1 MRKKGGH
8 QASYK
13 SGNKAGKGRFAG
25 ENRQQKIMNQHKG
38 VFSGSF
44 SQCGRTKTSLWK
56 KNDSPL
62 GGGLSVKNS
71 LCYAQKYRFILA
83 LFLLQKGLWV
93 VLGKEPERYVLS
105 KLRQPGGGGRC
116 LLLRVRDETCTGAVR
131 QGENSRGLLC
141 ACLSPGAAG
150 SGGRRQSARKFW
162 RRVIPVPFLLLTIV
176 GFVSSDVGL
185 PLGMVVGGFFSL
197 LIGAFY
203 LYDGYSTQHDRPW
216 EGVVVNKYARERVR
230 QCNDKYDNHIETQT
244 YFEYHL
250 EFRTAAGEKKE
261 IMERDSTRRYYDYF
275 RVGDYVRYHPQ
286 LNNFY
291 EKYDKSRDKYLICP
305 VCGKESK
312 ASLDRCKYCHN
323 ILVK

>member
-1 MRKKGGH
+1 MFCPNCGS
-8 QASYK
+8 Q
-13 SGNKAGKGRFAG
+13 AG
-25 ENRQQKIMNQHKG
+25 EG
-38 VFSGSF
+38 AAFCSA
-44 SQCGRTKTSLWK
+44 CGTRLAQEQ
-56 KNDSPL
+56 
-62 GGGLSVKNS
+62 SVKAKIPVGYS
-71 LCYAQKYRFILA
+71 ALA
-83 LFLLQKGLWV
+83 FHPELLA
-93 VLGKEPERYVLS
+93 
-105 KLRQPGGGGRC
+105 
-116 LLLRVRDETCTGAVR
+116 AV
-131 QGENSRGLLC
+131 
-141 ACLSPGAAG
+141 A
-150 SGGRRQSARKFW
+150 GRRQSARKFW
-162 RRVIPVPFLLLTIV
+162 RRVIPVPFLLLTIA

-230 QCNDKYDNHIETQT
+230 QGNDKYDNHIETQT